1 MLFFWGGDPKCKL
14 HFCGGPGGTL
24 KCNLDP
30 WDVFQIDVFFGGG
43 GGVKNEM
50 RDLAGGSLHFTSVYN
65 FLQIQF
71 CHVLL
76 LLGGGTQM

>member
-1 MLFFWGGDPKCKL
+1 M
-14 HFCGGPGGTL
+14 
-24 KCNLDP
+24 
-30 WDVFQIDVFFGGG
+30 DVFFLGGG

-50 RDLAGGSLHFTSVYN
+50 RDLAGGSLHFATVYN

-76 LLGGGTQM
+76 LLGGGNPNVTYNFWQSFITLLYICELF